1 MEDTKG
7 IADIPRTPHGRW
19 EKWGNWGTLVIFL
32 PAQIMLGVLDDLGLS
47 WWEIMG
53 VIVLVI
59 AAGGYLLSRP
69 AQAAR
74 RQRLEADL
82 EHGVVEC
89 AIRFPGSRPGSL
101 SDVWEVGVGQV
112 EGGALHFQGM
122 FGDYGATPTGRK
134 KTFPSAVLTR
144 EVPETPSTQRLG
156 RAQRSWR
163 TLHLKTDGGLLQ
175 VAASEQSRVFLEQ
188 AFTPAG
194 RSPGAGLR
202 D

>member
-7 IADIPRTPHGRW
+7 IADIPRTPYGRW

-47 WWEIMG
+47 WWEIIG

-69 AQAAR
+69 AQVAH

-122 FGDYGATPTGRK
+122 FGDYGATPMGRR

-144 EVPETPSTQRLG
+144 EVPDAPSMQRLHG
-156 RAQRSWR
+156 PQRRWR
-163 TLHLKTDGGLLQ
+163 SIHLKTDGGLLQ
-175 VAASEQSRVFLEQ
+175 VAASEQSCSFLEGS
-188 AFTPAG
+188 FPPAG
-194 RSPGAGLR
+194 GSSGTDGRR
-202 D
+202 

>member
-7 IADIPRTPHGRW
+7 IADIPRTPRGRW

-47 WWEIMG
+47 WWEIIG

-69 AQAAR
+69 ARAAR
-74 RQRLEADL
+74 QQRLEADL

-101 SDVWEVGVGQV
+101 SDVWEVGVGQAV
-112 EGGALHFQGM
+112 DGTLHFQGLL
-122 FGDYGATPTGRK
+122 GDYDATPTGRR
-134 KTFPSAVLTR
+134 KTFPSAALAQ
-144 EVPETPSTQRLG
+144 EIPDAPSTQRLQG
-156 RAQRSWR
+156 PQRRWR
-163 TLHLKTDGGLLQ
+163 SIHLETDGGLLQ
-175 VAASEQSRVFLEQ
+175 VAASEQSCSFLEEC
-188 AFTPAG
+188 FPPAG
-194 RSPGAGLR
+194 GSSGTDGRR
-202 D
+202 